1 VPVICWP
8 FFAEQ
13 QKNCRYTCTTW
24 EIGMEVNHDVKR
36 DEIEALIKEM
46 MEGDK
51 GKEMRQ
57 KTLEWKKK
65 AVEANDIGGS
75 SYESFERLIKEAL
88 HGI

>member
-1 VPVICWP
+1 
-8 FFAEQ
+8 
-13 QKNCRYTCTTW
+13 
-24 EIGMEVNHDVKR
+24 MEVNQDVKH
-36 DEIEALIKEM
+36 DEIEALVKEM

-65 AVEANDIGGS
+65 AVEATNIGGS
-75 SYESFERLIKEAL
+75 SYKSFERLIKEAL